1 MDETVLAY
9 IEIEGF
15 YLMLY
20 RNKKKNDMNEGKWM
34 GVGGHIEPG
43 ETPDQA
49 LVREIKEE
57 TNLDV
62 TSFRYVAKLLF
73 VNDDYQEIMHLYK
86 VDAVE
91 GEIKECNEGDLR
103 YIPKESIH
111 LLSMWEGDKYFLDR
125 LDDDYFELTLIYKDK
140 ELVEVKE
147 VISTI

>member
-9 IEIEGF
+9 IEIDGL

-20 RNKKKNDMNEGKWM
+20 RNKKKNDMSEGKWM

-49 LVREIKEE
+49 LIREVKEE

-62 TSFRYVAKLLF
+62 ISFRYVAKLLF
-73 VNDDYQEIMHLYK
+73 VNNDYQEIMHLYK
-86 VDAVE
+86 VDEVE
-91 GEIKECNEGDLR
+91 GEMKECNEGELR
-103 YIPKESIH
+103 YIPKELINS
-111 LLSMWEGDKYFLDR
+111 LNMWEGDKYFLDR

-147 VISTI
+147 GI

>member
-1 MDETVLAY
+1 
-9 IEIEGF
+9 
-15 YLMLY
+15 
-20 RNKKKNDMNEGKWM
+20 MNEGKWM

-147 VISTI
+147 GISTI

>member
-49 LVREIKEE
+49 LVREVKEE

-86 VDAVE
+86 VDGVE

-111 LLSMWEGDKYFLDR
+111 LLNMWEGDKYFLDR

-147 VISTI
+147 GI

>member
-9 IEIEGF
+9 IEVEGL

-34 GVGGHIEPG
+34 GVGGHLEPG
-43 ETPDQA
+43 ETPEQA
-49 LVREIKEE
+49 LIREVKEE

-86 VDAVE
+86 VDGVE
-91 GEIKECNEGDLR
+91 GELKECNEGDLR
-103 YIPKESIH
+103 YIPKEMIYS
-111 LLSMWEGDKYFLDR
+111 LNMWEGDKYFLDR

-147 VISTI
+147 GI

>member
-43 ETPDQA
+43 ETPGQA

-111 LLSMWEGDKYFLDR
+111 LLNMWEGDKYFLDR

-147 VISTI
+147 GI

>member
-111 LLSMWEGDKYFLDR
+111 LLNMWEGDKYFLDR

-147 VISTI
+147 GI